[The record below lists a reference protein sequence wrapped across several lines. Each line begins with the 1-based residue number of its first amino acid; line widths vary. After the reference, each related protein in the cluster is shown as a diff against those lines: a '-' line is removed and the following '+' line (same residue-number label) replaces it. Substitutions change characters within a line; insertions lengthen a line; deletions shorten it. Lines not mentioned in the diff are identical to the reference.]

1 VGTRIRWSRNA
12 ILELAEIR
20 DYIGR
25 DSPAMAVRV
34 GRQLV
39 AATRRLGAHPLS
51 GRVVEVWKRPERR
64 ELIVGS
70 YRVMYRV
77 SFREIT
83 VFSVRHTRRRVPKGF
98 RKEWLQ

>member
-1 VGTRIRWSRNA
+1 M
-12 ILELAEIR
+12 
-20 DYIGR
+20 
-25 DSPAMAVRV
+25 AMRV

-51 GRVVEVWKRPERR
+51 GRMIEVWKRPERR

-77 SFREIT
+77 SSKDIT
-83 VFSVRHTRRRVPKGF
+83 VFSVRHTRRRVPKRF
-98 RKEWLQ
+98 RNEWLE